1 MVQIFTDTAANLP
14 MKILREYDI
23 RTVPLTYEVDGV
35 EPDHDIEFS
44 GSAFYTAMR
53 HGAEVKTSMVNP
65 ERAARAIEESLRQG
79 KDVLY
84 LGISGG
90 ISGSCWGVALQSKE
104 LAEQYSG
111 GRIAVVDTRSASLG
125 EGLVVLETAKLAR
138 EGKSLAELETYARSR

>member
-44 GSAFYTAMR
+44 GPAFYDAMR

-65 ERAARAIEESLRQG
+65 QRAARAIEESLQQG

-90 ISGSCWGVALQSKE
+90 ISGSCWGVALQSK
-104 LAEQYSG
+104 
-111 GRIAVVDTRSASLG
+111 
-125 EGLVVLETAKLAR
+125 
-138 EGKSLAELETYARSR
+138 